1 MRLLRRSIEGSSPRL
16 QHSTKHT
23 NDNGSMK
30 KMVNKEDVENAGL
43 LAVVAAAAL
52 AAANAVAN
60 HYGWCCFI

>member
-1 MRLLRRSIEGSSPRL
+1 MYHCSGINKQACSQRC
-16 QHSTKHT
+16 

-30 KMVNKEDVENAGL
+30 KMVNREDVENAGL